1 MLMEIEQGGR
11 VIVNFYCAFLF
22 SVFTRQH
29 DEKVAFYPVLK
40 RRPRSGLWSKGAIY
54 LSMVTYGPKN
64 KEGELQS
71 GLGVVEG

>member
-40 RRPRSGLWSKGAIY
+40 RRPRSGL
-54 LSMVTYGPKN
+54 
-64 KEGELQS
+64 
-71 GLGVVEG
+71 